1 MKTMILTIPI
11 KFGLL
16 VLGLDVEKRLKAD
29 ETLSKLNQMQ
39 TKSW

>member
-1 MKTMILTIPI
+1 MKITILMIPI

-29 ETLSKLNQMQ
+29 KTLSKLNKRW
-39 TKSW
+39 TW